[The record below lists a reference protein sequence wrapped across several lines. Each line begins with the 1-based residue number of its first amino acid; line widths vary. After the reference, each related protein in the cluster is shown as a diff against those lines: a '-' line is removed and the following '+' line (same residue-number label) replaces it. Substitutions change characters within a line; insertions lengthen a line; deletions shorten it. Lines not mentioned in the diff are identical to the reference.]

1 LKKKEMAGEE
11 GFEPSNAGIRIRCLN
26 QLGDSPVE
34 KTELYTKQKILQ
46 ALRQKQNKAPWS
58 ALFVKEKIFFKRG

>member
-1 LKKKEMAGEE
+1 MAGEE

-26 QLGDSPVE
+26 QLGDSPV
-34 KTELYTKQKILQ
+34 LRRQNYTQNKKILQ